1 MEKFRKMQQQNE
13 AKVKMAIFHN
23 TPAKQGLAGFR
34 GPWQNPS
41 ELS

>member
-1 MEKFRKMQQQNE
+1 MEKFQKMQQQNE
-13 AKVKMAIFHN
+13 AKDKMAIFPN
-23 TPAKQGLAGFR
+23 TAKQGLAGFR